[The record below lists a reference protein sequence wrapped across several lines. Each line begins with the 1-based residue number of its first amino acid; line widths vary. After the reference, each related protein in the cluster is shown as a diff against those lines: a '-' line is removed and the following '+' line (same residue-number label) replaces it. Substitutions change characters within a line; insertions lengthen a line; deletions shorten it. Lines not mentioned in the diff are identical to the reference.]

1 MAFTENHSFVV
12 DFFLYC
18 DRISGAKRKGDGYYC
33 CCLIQKVVRVQSD
46 PPSILPLNGSISC
59 ARDSTRLFCVLFSSS
74 NAKARNPRYGFS
86 INRLISQGCW
96 WRDMNLWSSSWCR
109 CRGVAAFG
117 FENEDDKQP
126 NNDEDKQ
133 QDDLAIPSLLLVFL
147 SL

>member
-1 MAFTENHSFVV
+1 
-12 DFFLYC
+12 
-18 DRISGAKRKGDGYYC
+18 
-33 CCLIQKVVRVQSD
+33 
-46 PPSILPLNGSISC
+46 
-59 ARDSTRLFCVLFSSS
+59 
-74 NAKARNPRYGFS
+74 
-86 INRLISQGCW
+86 
-96 WRDMNLWSSSWCR
+96 MNLWSSSWCK